1 MWAND
6 RRVLT
11 AQGSPRSTV
20 IPAVGGSVYS
30 MCLSDKYLI
39 AGTYEHL
46 IQIWVIRSGYGTM
59 GRINMLQH

>member
-6 RRVLT
+6 RRVLA

-39 AGTYEHL
+39 AGAYEHL
-46 IQIWVIRSGYGTM
+46 IQVRHCNCINSNAYVIW
-59 GRINMLQH
+59 